1 MILDGSYG
9 LLVDITLVLDTKS
22 NEWAHERLTMVMV
35 IGHLEESDVSWTRF
49 HNSIM
54 AIDLHLYK
62 GPAPMPN

>member
-35 IGHLEESDVSWTRF
+35 IGHLEESDVSWTRSY
-49 HNSIM
+49 NSIM